1 MLLQLAAVAVKPLW
15 KKILPSPLFLMNF
28 IPISSF
34 YFLTLCV
41 SLRLCESQ
49 RALHRLLFHG
59 DIAGRASLSYGK
71 LRMDGTVPPSRSER
85 SCLRAEALP
94 LSVAA
99 EMIKNRLAF
108 FGKSA
113 VEVWISFVGFMKHKK
128 ETTRSAQKRVVSA
141 FTATTLESGGLFF
154 LSFLFYF
161 CSIPVFP

>member
-34 YFLTLCV
+34 YFFNSLCQFTTLWISACPSPPLV
-41 SLRLCESQ
+41 SRWHRRPCLIVLRQTEDGWYSPSVTQ
-49 RALHRLLFHG
+49 RAL
-59 DIAGRASLSYGK
+59 
-71 LRMDGTVPPSRSER
+71 
-85 SCLRAEALP
+85 LP
-94 LSVAA
+94 TCWGAA
-99 EMIKNRLAF
+99 AVCRCWNDKKQACI

>member
-1 MLLQLAAVAVKPLW
+1 MVQ
-15 KKILPSPLFLMNF
+15 
-28 IPISSF
+28 
-34 YFLTLCV
+34 
-41 SLRLCESQ
+41 SLR
-49 RALHRLLFHG
+49 HT
-59 DIAGRASLSYGK
+59 ASAPAYV
-71 LRMDGTVPPSRSER
+71 LR
-85 SCLRAEALP
+85 LP

-154 LSFLFYF
+154 LFFFISVASQFFLKHDMQ
-161 CSIPVFP
+161 IRIKHIQADITNRLLERLR